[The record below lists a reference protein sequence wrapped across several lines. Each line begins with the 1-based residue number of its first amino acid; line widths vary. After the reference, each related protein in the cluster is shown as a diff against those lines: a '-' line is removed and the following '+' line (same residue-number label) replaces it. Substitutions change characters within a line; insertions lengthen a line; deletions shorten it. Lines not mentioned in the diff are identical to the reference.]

1 MEGSLFGAVRATR
14 LFFSAHSTRDS
25 GEAAPGDHRLNLEG
39 ETGGGTKGVTIRLSS
54 KEVQSV
60 AAQLLTCI

>member
-14 LFFSAHSTRDS
+14 LFFSAHPTWDS

-39 ETGGGTKGVTIRLSS
+39 ETEQEGGQEKDEGCDDLS
-54 KEVQSV
+54 QF
-60 AAQLLTCI
+60 

>member
-14 LFFSAHSTRDS
+14 LFFSAHPTWGS

-39 ETGGGTKGVTIRLSS
+39 GRKKDEGCEVLSVLQLSS
-54 KEVQSV
+54 
-60 AAQLLTCI
+60 